1 MYEMFLEKYF
11 EKIGKVFWENR
22 KRKMP
27 CQSAY
32 VDTSRKKMFFA
43 EH

>member
-1 MYEMFLEKYF
+1 MHEMFFEKYF

-22 KRKMP
+22 ERKMP

-32 VDTSRKKMFFA
+32 VDTLRKKIFFA